1 MLSAKT
7 KKKALRIALP
17 VLLAVFFGWYTFSK
31 LPIDQIIPYFK
42 TANYGWIALGM
53 LLGLLSNLSRAYRWK
68 YLIEPMGYTLRFPNS
83 VMAVFITY
91 LANYGIPRSG
101 EVLRAAVL
109 TNYEGVPFQK
119 SFGTIIA
126 ERMADLL
133 VLLTIVAITLL
144 IQFDFIFSLLENS
157 FQPKKLILLGVV
169 AIVFCAIIFL
179 YLKKSQ
185 SKIALKVRDFV
196 RGLLE
201 GILSIFKMKHKW
213 AFIFHTLFIWVMY
226 IMMFFVTSMA
236 LDEIH
241 DVSIGALLIAF
252 IAGSFAIA
260 ATNGGI
266 FVYPLAIGAAFSL
279 FNIPENPSIAFG
291 WIMWS
296 SQTLMIIILGS
307 LSFLFLPLYNDKI
320 KDIEKDGPHV

>member
-1 MLSAKT
+1 M
-7 KKKALRIALP
+7 P
-17 VLLAVFFGWYTFSK
+17 VLLAAFFGWYTFSK
-31 LPIDQIIPYFK
+31 LPINQIIPYFK

-53 LLGLLSNLSRAYRWK
+53 LFGLLSNLSRAYRWK
-68 YLIEPMGYTLRFPNS
+68 FLIEPMGYSLRFPNS
-83 VMAVFITY
+83 IMAVFITY

-126 ERMADLL
+126 ERMADL
-133 VLLTIVAITLL
+133 VILLSIVAITLL
-144 IQFDFIFSLLENS
+144 IQFDFIFNLLEKS
-157 FQPKKLILLGVV
+157 FQPKKLILFGTIGVL
-169 AIVFCAIIFL
+169 FCISFFW

-185 SKIALKVRDFV
+185 SKIAFKVRNFV

-201 GILSIFKMKHKW
+201 GILSIFKMEHKW
-213 AFIFHTLFIWVMY
+213 AFIFHTLFIWLMY
-226 IMMFFVTSMA
+226 VMMFFVTSLA
-236 LDEIH
+236 VDDLKG
-241 DVSIGALLIAF
+241 VSIGALLIAF
-252 IAGSFAIA
+252 IAGSFTIA

-279 FNIPENPSIAFG
+279 FAIPENPSIAFG

-307 LSFLFLPLYNDKI
+307 LSFLFLPIYNRKNKGFDKA
-320 KDIEKDGPHV
+320 

>member
-1 MLSAKT
+1 MNART
-7 KKKALRIALP
+7 KKILRIGLP
-17 VLLAVFFGWYTFSK
+17 VLLAAFFGWYTFSK
-31 LPIDQIIPYFK
+31 LPLDQIIPYFK

-53 LLGLLSNLSRAYRWK
+53 FLGLLSNLSRAYRWK
-68 YLIEPMGYTLRFPNS
+68 YLIVPMGYSLRFPNS

-126 ERMADLL
+126 ERMADMIILL
-133 VLLTIVAITLL
+133 SIVAITLL
-144 IQFDFIFSLLENS
+144 IQFDFIFELLETS
-157 FQPKKLILLGVV
+157 FQPKKLIIFGAVG
-169 AIVFCAIIFL
+169 IVFFGLIFW
-179 YLKKSQ
+179 YLKTST
-185 SKIALKVRDFV
+185 SKIALKAQGFV

-201 GILSIFKMKHKW
+201 GVFSIFKMQHKW

-226 IMMFFVTSMA
+226 VMMFYVTTLA
-236 LDEIH
+236 VDDLRG
-241 DVSIGALLIAF
+241 VSIGALLIAF
-252 IAGSFAIA
+252 IAGSFTIA

-279 FNIPENPSIAFG
+279 FDIPENPSIAFG

-296 SQTLMIIILGS
+296 SQTLMIIIIGS
-307 LSFLFLPLYNDKI
+307 LSFLFLPIYNGRINNSNKR
-320 KDIEKDGPHV
+320 